1 MYTYYVTMYIYICVY
16 IYVQVIRR
24 LVGLSGQI
32 FHGVANARLSQAQQ
46 SENAAGK
53 GGFQKYMDYAKYT
66 QGHGSQGGDYKQYM
80 DYSKYAQGHGSQGS
94 DYKQYMQSYAGD
106 YSKYTQGHGSQAR

>member
-1 MYTYYVTMYIYICVY
+1 
-16 IYVQVIRR
+16 
-24 LVGLSGQI
+24 
-32 FHGVANARLSQAQQ
+32 
-46 SENAAGK
+46 
-53 GGFQKYMDYAKYT
+53 
-66 QGHGSQGGDYKQYM
+66 M

>member
-24 LVGLSGQI
+24 IVGLSGQI
-32 FHGVANARLSQAQQ
+32 FHGVTNARLSQAQQ

-53 GGFQKYMDYAKYT
+53 GGFQKYMDYT